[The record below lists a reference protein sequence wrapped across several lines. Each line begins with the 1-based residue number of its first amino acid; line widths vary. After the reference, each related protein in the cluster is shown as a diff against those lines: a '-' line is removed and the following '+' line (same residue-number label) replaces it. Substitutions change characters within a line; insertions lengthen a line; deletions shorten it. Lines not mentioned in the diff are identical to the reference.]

1 MHEWTQKW
9 RQLLEWTHC
18 VNLAVV
24 RLSASRCIWANRR
37 PGKVR
42 NAPIREQSRA
52 RISLKVS
59 LDMGPLWKRKH
70 IVRFYCS
77 FVSHKEFMKAVKTKM
92 ILWEYWFR
100 TYWDSKPWF
109 SRKCRALSE
118 KFAKPRN
125 EEMFDSGSI
134 TGAESYKMWLLLA
147 GSFARRAWWSTHPS
161 QDQTP
166 GSFRWRWEWPWLWQK
181 RRKQK

>member
-1 MHEWTQKW
+1 MKVICFHLKYHCQWKSNDKHGEKRATKAAIYNIQQLAQVKNKAHYSFPDQELIFKVVFQQRLQWLSTFFIPIIKDKEDIKCIQWKIHEWTQKW
-9 RQLLEWTHC
+9 RQLLQWTHC

-77 FVSHKEFMKAVKTKM
+77 FVSHKEFMKAGKTKM
-92 ILWEYWFR
+92 IL
-100 TYWDSKPWF
+100 
-109 SRKCRALSE
+109 
-118 KFAKPRN
+118 
-125 EEMFDSGSI
+125 
-134 TGAESYKMWLLLA
+134 
-147 GSFARRAWWSTHPS
+147 
-161 QDQTP
+161 
-166 GSFRWRWEWPWLWQK
+166 
-181 RRKQK
+181 

>member
-1 MHEWTQKW
+1 MEKWDWTHKR
-9 RQLLEWTHC
+9 RQLLQWTHC

-70 IVRFYCS
+70 AEWYYCS
-77 FVSHKEFMKAVKTKM
+77 FMSHKEFMKAEKTKM
-92 ILWEYWFR
+92 ILWEYWYC
-100 TYWDSKPWF
+100 TYWDSKPWC
-109 SRKCRALSE
+109 SRNCRALSE

-125 EEMFDSGSI
+125 EEMFNSDSL
-134 TGAESYKMWLLLA
+134 TGGKSNKIWLLLTK
-147 GSFARRAWWSTHPS
+147 SKVEHSPVSRPNSR
-161 QDQTP
+161 
-166 GSFRWRWEWPWLWQK
+166 
-181 RRKQK
+181 